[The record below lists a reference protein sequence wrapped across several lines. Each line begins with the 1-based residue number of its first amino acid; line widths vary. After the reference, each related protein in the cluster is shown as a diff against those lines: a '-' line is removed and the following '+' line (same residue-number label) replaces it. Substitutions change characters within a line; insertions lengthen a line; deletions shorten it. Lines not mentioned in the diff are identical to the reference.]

1 MNRELFFFVFHVAL
15 FFMNLTLYLE
25 GNKVSL
31 LGAIWCA
38 FFSVVFGIIW
48 YLKRKK

>member
-1 MNRELFFFVFHVAL
+1 MNRDLFFFVFHVAL
-15 FFMNLTLYLE
+15 FYVNLRLYLE

-31 LGAIWCA
+31 LGTIWCA

-48 YLKRKK
+48 YLRRKK